1 MGTLNKMAQALNPN
15 LLNRVGLEWDIEKI
29 SITNFGDTAAN
40 ILIEVVLLLG
50 KSTTTPDP
58 NLPTELDIKV
68 FDKFGSK
75 AVLKLTFGQLG
86 YILAL
91 ASNDPATG
99 LDPQSVALFNSNS
112 VGYWFQSV
120 SQIKSLFALLKLAR
134 PYIPENTNSF
144 TVILPDEITDITVKQ
159 L

>member
-1 MGTLNKMAQALNPN
+1 MANQLNAN

-29 SITNFGDTAAN
+29 SISNFGDTAAN

-50 KSTTTPDP
+50 KSTATPDP
-58 NLPTELDIKV
+58 NLPPELDIKI

-99 LDPQSVALFNSNS
+99 LDPQAVALFNSNS
-112 VGYWFQSV
+112 IGYWLQGV
-120 SQIKSLFALLKLAR
+120 EQIKFLFQLLKLAR
-134 PYIPENTNSF
+134 PYIPANSDTF
-144 TVILPDEITDITVKQ
+144 TVILPDEITDITIKQ